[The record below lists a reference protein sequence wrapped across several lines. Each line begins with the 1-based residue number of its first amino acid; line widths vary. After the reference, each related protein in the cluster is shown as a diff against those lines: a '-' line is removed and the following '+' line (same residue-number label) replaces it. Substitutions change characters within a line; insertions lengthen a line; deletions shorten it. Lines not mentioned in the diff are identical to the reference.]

1 MPNKQPNKQPNKMTH
16 AGQALL
22 DDVLAIK
29 AGASAKTWSPEQ
41 LLVISVR
48 KELHKSQPAFA
59 KLLGIPVGTLRD
71 WEQGRKQPDS
81 AAVTLIKVAQS
92 HPLVLE
98 ELAA

>member
-1 MPNKQPNKQPNKMTH
+1 MAKKISK
-16 AGQALL
+16 AGQTLL

-29 AGASAKTWSPEQ
+29 AGASSKKWTPEQ
-41 LLVISVR
+41 LLVIAVR
-48 KELHKSQPAFA
+48 KHLQKSQPDFA

-92 HPLVLE
+92 HPEVLE
-98 ELAA
+98 QLVA